1 MVLVRAHHELRTAVK
16 AALLYFLILFYLA
29 SACLHFLLLLFIRLI
44 SPIFVLTFQLPDFTS
59 CVPLKSN
66 SSVSSNLN
74 SLFLVRSQ
82 QTNTQVDVPVPAAV
96 LKNEHATAS
105 WCAAE
110 RSGVFSCLHR
120 VCVAVLF
127 LSSCTSAAS
136 SSVQCL
142 LCHRCHNKRF
152 TCCQDHTS
160 FIFLQLNNTLRS
172 EMVDVFGALIVT

>member
-1 MVLVRAHHELRTAVK
+1 MHCGDPRLASTLHTPHPSIMVLVHAHHELRTAVK

-59 CVPLKSN
+59 SVPLKSN

-96 LKNEHATAS
+96 E
-105 WCAAE
+105 E
-110 RSGVFSCLHR
+110 RACHGFVMCSRTLGRIFMSAPCVCRCPVSFLLYVSC
-120 VCVAVLF
+120 F
-127 LSSCTSAAS
+127 
-136 SSVQCL
+136 L
-142 LCHRCHNKRF
+142 LCTVSAVPQVSQQEIYLF
-152 TCCQDHTS
+152 YFSATQ
-160 FIFLQLNNTLRS
+160 
-172 EMVDVFGALIVT
+172 